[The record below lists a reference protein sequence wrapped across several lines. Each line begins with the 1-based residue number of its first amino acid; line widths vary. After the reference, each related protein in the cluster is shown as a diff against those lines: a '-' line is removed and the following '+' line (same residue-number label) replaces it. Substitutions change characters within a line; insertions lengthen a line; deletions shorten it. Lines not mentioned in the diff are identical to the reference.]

1 VNTDRTAGAWIALQ
15 NLQDPMG
22 LYARMYRAKVV
33 AQSDDADTVDVRP
46 DDPSLPDMAN
56 IPLRHGVP
64 GLRVSVAM
72 GSYVLVGWDD
82 GRPDHPFAA
91 LWTAG
96 VEALK
101 ISIPAARLNL
111 GDQAAF
117 EAFVLGTSYRT
128 AEDAML
134 ETLQI
139 AFQTMADTC
148 RTNGALSPLFT
159 SMKQASDAISDF
171 QKASG
176 AALRFLSLGVFG
188 S

>member
-1 VNTDRTAGAWIALQ
+1 MSTDRAAGAWVDLQ
-15 NLQDPMG
+15 QLQDPMG

-46 DDPSLPDMAN
+46 DDQSLPDMAN

-96 VEALK
+96 VHALK
-101 ISIPAARLNL
+101 VELVADRINL
-111 GDQAAF
+111 GSRGAV
-117 EAFVLGTSYRT
+117 EAYVLGTSYRA
-128 AEDAML
+128 AEDAL
-134 ETLQI
+134 LSGLQ
-139 AFQTMADTC
+139 AGLT
-148 RTNGALSPLFT
+148 AL
-159 SMKQASDAISDF
+159 Q
-171 QKASG
+171 G
-176 AALRFLSLGVFG
+176 AALYSDAALVPGIATCLQAVEQFIAQASTSGGFLSTGVFG
-188 S
+188 K